1 MPGRVLIVLTLV
13 ATLTG
18 CAPSERAAE
27 RAPRSG
33 TSPGS
38 AVSALSLAPGES
50 RYVLDPADS
59 RLLFYTYRGGKLAQ
73 FGHNHVVLAR
83 GVAADI
89 AFNPAL
95 TGSRFRLRVPLAQLE
110 VDDPQL
116 RAAAG
121 PDFDTKPSA
130 EDVAATK
137 TNMLGERG
145 LDAAKYPSVS
155 VSGRVTE
162 ADGAN
167 VKLTLALNIHGIKQS
182 QSVPTTVSLAGGQ
195 MRIRGALK
203 LNQTDYGITPFSV
216 MLGALTVLDEVAVE
230 FDLAARPAT

>member
-1 MPGRVLIVLTLV
+1 
-13 ATLTG
+13 
-18 CAPSERAAE
+18 
-27 RAPRSG
+27 
-33 TSPGS
+33 
-38 AVSALSLAPGES
+38 
-50 RYVLDPADS
+50 
-59 RLLFYTYRGGKLAQ
+59 
-73 FGHNHVVLAR
+73 
-83 GVAADI
+83 
-89 AFNPAL
+89 
-95 TGSRFRLRVPLAQLE
+95 
-110 VDDPQL
+110 
-116 RAAAG
+116 
-121 PDFDTKPSA
+121 
-130 EDVAATK
+130 
-137 TNMLGERG
+137 MLGERG

-182 QSVPTTVSLAGGQ
+182 QSVPATVSLAGGQ